1 MRLYHFNSAKVL
13 AQDHFNDLLVNS
25 LGLTT
30 GILGSRIT
38 PLIDPIGSMIVAI
51 IILRSWTSTL
61 IGKSYISLVLLIPF
75 SLEHI
80 PLVVGKTADAE
91 FLNLITYIGKFRV

>member
-1 MRLYHFNSAKVL
+1 MRLCHFNSAKVL

-38 PLIDPIGSMIVAI
+38 PLMDPIGSMIVAI

-61 IGKSYISLVLLIPF
+61 IGKSYAITHP
-75 SLEHI
+75 
-80 PLVVGKTADAE
+80 ADQI
-91 FLNLITYIGKFRV
+91 L